1 MDFSKI
7 FALLV
12 VLLVA
17 EEIVALKC
25 TQASTEKACVKVR
38 EQARAMTDA
47 AVCNPA
53 TVDFTECETTVD
65 ITTKPVCLKCEPMAN
80 KQFKPSCL
88 DTCFKRSTSV
98 PVPPTT
104 ARPAPPTTK
113 KSTTTTTKSDTA
125 TESDTTT
132 KSDTA
137 TESDTT
143 TKSDTDT
150 ESDTTPKPSV
160 VVPPVKPAVP
170 PVKPVVPPNQSVP
183 SGQTGGGSDVATG
196 GSGSQKEKGDLGQ
209 PGLRMRRDMTAD
221 TNCYKACSTDAP
233 KPNLPNSNNS
243 TGADAAFNVGQTL
256 SFARIVFSSLA
267 LVMAVKVIAA

>member
-1 MDFSKI
+1 MIMDFSKI

-12 VLLVA
+12 LVVVA
-17 EEIVALKC
+17 EESVALKC

-38 EQARAMTDA
+38 EQAQAMSEA
-47 AVCNPA
+47 LVCNPA

-65 ITTKPVCLKCEPMAN
+65 ITTKPPCLKCEPMAN

-88 DTCFKRSTSV
+88 ETCFKRSTPV

-104 ARPAPPTTK
+104 ARPAPTTIKSKTTSATTTSTTSASTKTTTK
-113 KSTTTTTKSDTA
+113 KLSD
-125 TESDTTT
+125 
-132 KSDTA
+132 
-137 TESDTT
+137 
-143 TKSDTDT
+143 
-150 ESDTTPKPSV
+150 
-160 VVPPVKPAVP
+160 AV
-170 PVKPVVPPNQSVP
+170 PVVPGNQGNQGVP
-183 SGQTGGGSDVATG
+183 SGQTGEGSDVAAGGG
-196 GSGSQKEKGDLGQ
+196 GSQDSVQGHPAGEG
-209 PGLRMRRDMTAD
+209 RMRRDMAAD

-256 SFARIVFSSLA
+256 SFARIFFTSLA